1 MAITLAHAA
10 KNWEL
15 YNSLAWTPTYFGVCI
30 FSVLPSVCGIVGG
43 LTAGT
48 AADYILSKFCDD
60 DQCIDIDEATEKRTQ
75 VRKLFQGIAL
85 LGPATCLY
93 LLSNLPEQ
101 ASTAQVLLGGTVGL
115 LGVATQEKAGQ
126 KWAGLLYSLTSLPGV
141 MVGSVCVSV
150 TGQLL
155 DMMADKNAGW
165 SAVQSLS

>member
-10 KNWEL
+10 KIWEL

-60 DQCIDIDEATEKRTQ
+60 DQCIDIDEATEKHTQ

>member
-10 KNWEL
+10 KIWEL